1 MSSIKKEPFL
11 YSVII
16 PVYNRPEKILRSA
29 NSVISQTYKNFELI
43 IINDGSNI
51 KHLKKNEG
59 VIVAR
64 NEGIKLSVGDIICY
78 LDSDDVWYKSML
90 ETIND
95 YYLKGDKA
103 VSTGFKIIDEKSNK
117 IKNTVKYQNRLVNW
131 KDLLN
136 QNKANC
142 LTGSHLNIFKNEI
155 TFKNFLREDFV
166 YWLDIGKK
174 INIRC
179 IPDILAEYRTHKG
192 SRSSSKISM
201 LFFQWYVYRSYLNLN
216 LFISL
221 YHISVWIYK
230 GFKRYY
236 S

>member
-43 IINDGSNI
+43 IINDGSNDETKDIIEELKMKDIRVKI

-95 YYLKGDKA
+95 Y
-103 VSTGFKIIDEKSNK
+103 
-117 IKNTVKYQNRLVNW
+117 
-131 KDLLN
+131 
-136 QNKANC
+136 
-142 LTGSHLNIFKNEI
+142 
-155 TFKNFLREDFV
+155 
-166 YWLDIGKK
+166 
-174 INIRC
+174 
-179 IPDILAEYRTHKG
+179 
-192 SRSSSKISM
+192 
-201 LFFQWYVYRSYLNLN
+201 
-216 LFISL
+216 
-221 YHISVWIYK
+221 
-230 GFKRYY
+230 
-236 S
+236 